1 MSKKN
6 NLNLFDF
13 IDEKEED
20 IQKSIDQGNIVFVD
34 KVFEEI
40 DIPKIFLPINK
51 KCKKLKDLK
60 YYSTK
65 ELQEKIKKNYKSLF
79 QKYINTICK
88 GYNYLKES
96 INNIIISSQGYDVL
110 LLRVQG
116 NRLERIGELKN
127 LSRERI
133 RQIETC
139 ACEEIIIFLEAFL
152 EVENLQK
159 KFDKVLFYNIEEI
172 FSFTENKDIIK
183 IIEFVLKKKENY
195 TFAFYSKDFSSFVN
209 SKKKNLLTMINDL
222 ISLNEYFNYY
232 ETYSKINDI
241 LIYKHNILD
250 FTFELYKKYLENKK
264 YIFKGNLA
272 MKLGSFSTNF
282 IMSKYIKEYYP
293 KGIIMDD
300 EGLKKLEKS
309 MSQKYQY
316 EFKLSSVNSKID
328 EMNPE
333 LIIWGKQKR
342 IHIDNVRITEDKLNE
357 IIFSF
362 EKIFEDNNYML
373 LDDVYTKMQDILQD
387 TEIDDKYKL
396 YGILKYNLRDKYY
409 FKKMAVRKNELKD
422 YTLNQLVYNY
432 INEHEL
438 CSIDEIMHALDIS
451 LSSLQAIIRDDISLI
466 CVNDKY
472 TIASK
477 IKISEDSLERIKIKL
492 EESVQETYIH
502 RENFYNKYA
511 DEWKKMGINDSA
523 MLYNLCRFY
532 YTDEYNFFTPYIQNK
547 RYDYAITFK
556 KIILDYFMVNKGI
569 IDIEKAQRDI
579 SIISATKDLSLIYQL
594 RNYNIKVFR
603 MGLDRMALLE
613 NISFDDINKYQI
625 KKRLNQFFDQN
636 NYALEDDLEKL
647 SKGLYYYLNNEKC
660 YMNSYS
666 LCAYVENNLNNY
678 IVLSS
683 LGINNYLT
691 SKYAITKTI
700 KTYQELIYKI
710 VREKYTQPWVYKSD
724 IQKLIREKKL
734 LPSTPNDLLSDFGKY
749 ENDKIYFV

>member
-65 ELQEKIKKNYKSLF
+65 EIQEKIKKNYKSLF

-133 RQIETC
+133 RQIETS

-250 FTFELYKKYLENKK
+250 FTFELYKKYLENK
-264 YIFKGNLA
+264 
-272 MKLGSFSTNF
+272 
-282 IMSKYIKEYYP
+282 
-293 KGIIMDD
+293 
-300 EGLKKLEKS
+300 
-309 MSQKYQY
+309 
-316 EFKLSSVNSKID
+316 
-328 EMNPE
+328 
-333 LIIWGKQKR
+333 
-342 IHIDNVRITEDKLNE
+342 
-357 IIFSF
+357 
-362 EKIFEDNNYML
+362 
-373 LDDVYTKMQDILQD
+373 
-387 TEIDDKYKL
+387 
-396 YGILKYNLRDKYY
+396 
-409 FKKMAVRKNELKD
+409 
-422 YTLNQLVYNY
+422 
-432 INEHEL
+432 
-438 CSIDEIMHALDIS
+438 
-451 LSSLQAIIRDDISLI
+451 
-466 CVNDKY
+466 
-472 TIASK
+472 
-477 IKISEDSLERIKIKL
+477 
-492 EESVQETYIH
+492 
-502 RENFYNKYA
+502 
-511 DEWKKMGINDSA
+511 
-523 MLYNLCRFY
+523 
-532 YTDEYNFFTPYIQNK
+532 
-547 RYDYAITFK
+547 
-556 KIILDYFMVNKGI
+556 
-569 IDIEKAQRDI
+569 
-579 SIISATKDLSLIYQL
+579 
-594 RNYNIKVFR
+594 
-603 MGLDRMALLE
+603 
-613 NISFDDINKYQI
+613 
-625 KKRLNQFFDQN
+625 
-636 NYALEDDLEKL
+636 
-647 SKGLYYYLNNEKC
+647 
-660 YMNSYS
+660 
-666 LCAYVENNLNNY
+666 
-678 IVLSS
+678 
-683 LGINNYLT
+683 
-691 SKYAITKTI
+691 
-700 KTYQELIYKI
+700 
-710 VREKYTQPWVYKSD
+710 
-724 IQKLIREKKL
+724 
-734 LPSTPNDLLSDFGKY
+734 
-749 ENDKIYFV
+749 